1 MNTPAGTKESELV
14 MAVLLYAIRC
24 LAEGDYHALRGM
36 NFGPEEVAGL
46 RDINLADLY
55 RAGSLQAHCLS
66 IRLNRGVYW
75 PMLKHLHRER
85 EVEEIQRDL
94 IQADAPQEMMR
105 SLFGVGS
112 REYTRLRRL
121 LSVDP
126 AIGRPPEPNE
136 TTSHALWRAWS
147 ERTSEDP
154 DSPLT
159 PEDYLE
165 LSAKS
170 GASLRTVWSLTQ
182 RWDEYGELSQE
193 GVAAVKEATASEQ
206 KAGQPVNPAHVSG
219 KK

>member
-24 LAEGDYHALRGM
+24 LAEGDYHALRSM

-66 IRLNRGVYW
+66 IRLNRSVYW
-75 PMLKHLHRER
+75 PMLNHLRRER
-85 EVEEIQRDL
+85 EVEKIQHDL
-94 IQADAPQEMMR
+94 IQADAPLEMMR

-121 LSVDP
+121 LTVDP
-126 AIGRPPEPNE
+126 AIGRPPEPDE

-147 ERTSEDP
+147 ARMSEDP
-154 DSPLT
+154 DTPLA

-165 LSAKS
+165 LGAES
-170 GASLRTVWSLTQ
+170 GASMRTVWSLTR
-182 RWDEYGELSQE
+182 RWDEYGDLSPE
-193 GVAAVKEATASEQ
+193 GVAAAKEAEVL
-206 KAGQPVNPAHVSG
+206 GQGRISQ
-219 KK
+219 